1 MAELKKVLVT
11 GGARGIGHAIVN
23 EFLESSIMDF
33 KSDVAF
39 VYNNSEEIANK
50 FVSEMSEKGARVFAI
65 KCDVSSFEQTQN
77 AVKEAITK
85 LGGLDILIN
94 NAGITK
100 DNLLLRMSEEEFDRV
115 ISVNLKSVYNFSKAV
130 LKPMIQ
136 QKWGRIVNITS
147 IVGLIGNAG
156 QANYAASKSGMIGF
170 TKSLAKEIASRGITV
185 NAIAPGFIETEMTHK
200 LNEKQREVLLNN
212 IPLKRLGRPED
223 IAKAV
228 RFLCSENA
236 SYITGQ
242 VISVDGGMTM

>member
-1 MAELKKVLVT
+1 MAEVKKVLVT

>member
-1 MAELKKVLVT
+1 MAEVKKVLVT

-23 EFLESSIMDF
+23 EFLESSTMDF

>member
-1 MAELKKVLVT
+1 MAEVKKVLVT

-170 TKSLAKEIASRGITV
+170 TKSLAKEI
-185 NAIAPGFIETEMTHK
+185 
-200 LNEKQREVLLNN
+200 
-212 IPLKRLGRPED
+212 
-223 IAKAV
+223 
-228 RFLCSENA
+228 C
-236 SYITGQ
+236 
-242 VISVDGGMTM
+242 